1 MARISLLLGI
11 ISLAAT
17 ASVLAR
23 QAQPK
28 PQPAP
33 EKKTFLGE
41 VVSVDATAKTVTVK
55 EPKSDSPESLMT
67 FAVDEKTKIAG
78 SMTGSGKPLKL
89 EDLEKGDRVTVKY
102 TASAGKHVAEL
113 IEVVAAATSSN

>member
-28 PQPAP
+28 PEPAP
-33 EKKTFLGE
+33 QKTFLGE
-41 VVSVDATAKTVTVK
+41 VVSVDATARTVTAK
-55 EPKSDSPESLMT
+55 ERKSDAPENLMT
-67 FAVDEKTKIAG
+67 FAVDEQTKIAS
-78 SMTGSGKPLKL
+78 SMTGSGKALKL

-102 TASAGKHVAEL
+102 TASAGKRVAEW
-113 IEVVAAATSSN
+113 IEVFAATSSN